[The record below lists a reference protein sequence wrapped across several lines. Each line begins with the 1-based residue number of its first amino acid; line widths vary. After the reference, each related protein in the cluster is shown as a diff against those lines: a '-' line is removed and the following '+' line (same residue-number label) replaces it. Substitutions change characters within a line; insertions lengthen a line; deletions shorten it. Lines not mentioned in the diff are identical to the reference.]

1 MQGPIYSR
9 GPFDAQPQIPGGG
22 RESLQTNTN
31 KAKFKEKAYYVS
43 LPYVK
48 TEGHCFILISFEIG
62 KIGEKFSTFD
72 AEISE
77 LMRDLSFPDFSGNFT
92 HSHWKFVKILKS
104 KVNQ

>member
-31 KAKFKEKAYYVS
+31 KAKFKEKLYHVS

-72 AEISE
+72 AEISGADA
-77 LMRDLSFPDFSGNFT
+77 RSFISRLFRKLYSFSLEIRKN
-92 HSHWKFVKILKS
+92 S

>member
-9 GPFDAQPQIPGGG
+9 GPFDAQPQILGGG

-31 KAKFKEKAYYVS
+31 KAKFKEKLYYVS

-48 TEGHCFILISFEIG
+48 MEGHCFILISFEIG

-72 AEISE
+72 AEISRAVI
-77 LMRDLSFPDFSGNFT
+77 RDFHFPDFSGNFT
-92 HSHWKFVKILKS
+92 HLIWEFIF
-104 KVNQ
+104 